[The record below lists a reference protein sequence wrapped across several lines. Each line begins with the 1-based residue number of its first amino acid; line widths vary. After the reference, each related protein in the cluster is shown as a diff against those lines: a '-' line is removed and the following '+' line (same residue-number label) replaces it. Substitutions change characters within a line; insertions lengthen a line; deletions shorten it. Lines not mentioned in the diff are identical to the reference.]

1 MDTILQSETRLE
13 RGKNLARRL
22 RRNGRL
28 PGTVYGDSGGQSAGG
43 AVAVSVDPE
52 ALSRIL
58 HSDAGVNTLIGL
70 TIDSGPPT
78 QVLVKDFQLNPV
90 TRELLHVDF
99 YRLAMDKVITVAVPV
114 VLKGEAEGVKM
125 QGGLVAFEQRE
136 FTIECLPAEIPEH
149 VEVDISDLVIG
160 RGVRVRDVLEG
171 VAWKPVT
178 DPDTLLVHV
187 IAPKVE
193 EEPEAEEE
201 AGEEEVGAAPD
212 AEGAEKTEKT
222 EKADDAGK
230 SGG

>member
-1 MDTILQSETRLE
+1 MDTTLQSETRLE

-28 PGTVYGDSGGQSAGG
+28 PGVVYGDGGEESARD
-43 AVAVSVDPE
+43 AVAVSVDPD

-70 TIDSGPPT
+70 TIDAGRPS
-78 QVLVKDFQLNPV
+78 QVLIKGFQLNPI

-99 YRLAMDKVITVAVPV
+99 YRLAMDKVIIVTVPV
-114 VLKGEAEGVKM
+114 VLKGEAGGVKL

-136 FTIECLPAEIPEH
+136 FSIECLPSEIPEH
-149 VEVDISDLVIG
+149 VEVDVSGLMIG
-160 RGVRVRDVLEG
+160 HGVRVRDVLEG

-193 EEPEAEEE
+193 EEPEAETEE
-201 AGEEEVGAAPD
+201 GAEEVGAAPEGETHA
-212 AEGAEKTEKT
+212 AEDTGEKTG
-222 EKADDAGK
+222 D
-230 SGG
+230 